1 LSFRAWIYVLPNYWR
16 FIVSSRWFTFW
27 FTLEG
32 EQAMPEIHDT
42 TSQVSTT
49 ISQETFRDNFSKLV
63 PLIVEEWP
71 QIDQEVLE
79 NYQGDLDQTI
89 DYIASQS
96 ERTRTLV
103 RLHLAE
109 LSRIANLEDTSSD
122 NTTKPRNGRSPSATS
137 LLNNEVTHKLDR
149 LLDTLENRAEK
160 ILTQVETEVSQK
172 ARENIGVSLLA
183 ALGLGFILGLLF
195 GGNNRDRS

>member
-1 LSFRAWIYVLPNYWR
+1 
-16 FIVSSRWFTFW
+16 
-27 FTLEG
+27 
-32 EQAMPEIHDT
+32 MPEIHDT